1 MDTTLLLP
9 LLTAAVTGFL
19 HALEPDHMAAVTTFV
34 SRRPH
39 PARAIGFGLRW
50 GVGHSASVLAIGA
63 VLLALDLRIPQSATQ
78 GMEFAV
84 GAMLVLLGTALLW
97 SIIRKPVSHLSGA
110 AAMAEPGAERAGR
123 GTLWVGMAHGLAGTA
138 PLLALLPVALIPST
152 PLVLLYLVLFGVGT
166 IAGMVLYALCV
177 GLLLS
182 RAGAHLPRIGTL
194 LRFSTALGSGAI
206 GVLWMVSA
214 GRPG

>member
-34 SRRPH
+34 SRHPH
-39 PARAIGFGLRW
+39 PMRAIGFGLRW
-50 GVGHSASVLAIGA
+50 GIGHSASVLAIGGILI
-63 VLLALDLRIPQSATQ
+63 VLDLRIPQSATQ

-97 SIIRKPVSHLSGA
+97 SMIRTPVAHLSGA
-110 AAMAEPGAERAGR
+110 EAEPGAERAGR

-152 PLVLLYLVLFGVGT
+152 PLVLLYLLLFGIGT
-166 IAGMVLYALCV
+166 IGGMILYALCIGV
-177 GLLLS
+177 LLS

-206 GVLWMVSA
+206 GILWMLSA